1 MAGNIEDFLRRAI
14 SQKLG
19 KRVEDVEIVPDGRG
33 PGPPPLT
40 MKLGD
45 EGVAEHVAHHL
56 DTSQYDDRA
65 SRLAEDISQ
74 ADERLEDHIHDAFDH
89 DVGALDHEE
98 EGVSQ
103 GTGQGKKSAR
113 QSLLQMFRSKSALR
127 NAILVREVF
136 DRPEHR
142 W

>member
-19 KRVEDVEIVPDGRG
+19 KRVEDVEIVPDGQG
-33 PGPPPLT
+33 PAPARSA
-40 MKLGD
+40 MKLGN
-45 EGVAEHVAHHL
+45 EGVAEHVSHHL

-65 SRLAEDISQ
+65 SRLAEDINQ
-74 ADERLEDHIHDAFDH
+74 ADERLEEHIHDAFDH
-89 DVGALDHEE
+89 AVGALDHDE
-98 EGVSQ
+98 EGDSQ
-103 GTGQGKKSAR
+103 ETGQGKKSAR
-113 QSLLQMFRSKSALR
+113 QSLWQMFRSKSALR
-127 NAILVREVF
+127 NAILIREVF

>member
-14 SQKLG
+14 AQKLG
-19 KRVEDVEIVPDGRG
+19 KRADDVEIVPDGQG
-33 PGPPPLT
+33 PAPSA

-45 EGVAEHVAHHL
+45 EGVAEHVSHHL
-56 DTSQYDDRA
+56 DTSQYDKRA
-65 SRLAEDISQ
+65 SSLAEDISH
-74 ADERLEDHIHDAFDH
+74 ADERLEEHIHDAFDH
-89 DVGALDHEE
+89 DVGALGHEE
-98 EGVSQ
+98 EDASQ
-103 GTGQGKKSAR
+103 ETVQGKKVAR

>member
-19 KRVEDVEIVPDGRG
+19 KRVEDVEIL
-33 PGPPPLT
+33 PGEQTPARARSG
-40 MKLGD
+40 MELGD
-45 EGVAEHVAHHL
+45 EGVAEHVANHL
-56 DTSQYDDRA
+56 DTSQYENRA
-65 SRLAEDISQ
+65 SHLADDISH
-74 ADERLEDHIHDAFDH
+74 ADERLEEHIHDAFDH
-89 DVGALDHEE
+89 DVGALDHQDDS
-98 EGVSQ
+98 VSETTRQ
-103 GTGQGKKSAR
+103 RKKGS
-113 QSLLQMFRSKSALR
+113 QQNLLQMFRSKSALR

>member
-14 SQKLG
+14 AQKLG
-19 KRVEDVEIVPDGRG
+19 KRVEDVEIVPDGQG
-33 PGPPPLT
+33 PAPSA

>member
-14 SQKLG
+14 AQKLG
-19 KRVEDVEIVPDGRG
+19 KRVEDVEIVPDGQG
-33 PGPPPLT
+33 PGPAPSA
-40 MKLGD
+40 MELGD

-65 SRLAEDISQ
+65 SHLAEDISQ

-113 QSLLQMFRSKSALR
+113 QGLLQMFRSKSALR
-127 NAILVREVF
+127 NAILVREIF

>member
-19 KRVEDVEIVPDGRG
+19 KRVEDVEILPESQAPTRAPSG
-33 PGPPPLT
+33 
-40 MKLGD
+40 MELGD
-45 EGVAEHVAHHL
+45 EGVAEHVASHL
-56 DTSQYDDRA
+56 DTSQYDKRA
-65 SRLAEDISQ
+65 SRLTDDISH
-74 ADERLEDHIHDAFDH
+74 ADERLEEHLHDAFDH

-98 EGVSQ
+98 DGVAQ
-103 GTGQGKKSAR
+103 VTGQGKKAKR
-113 QSLLQMFRSKSALR
+113 QSLLQLFRSKSALR
-127 NAILVREVF
+127 DAILVREVF

>member
-19 KRVEDVEIVPDGRG
+19 KRVEDVEILPESQAPTRAPSG
-33 PGPPPLT
+33 
-40 MKLGD
+40 MESGD
-45 EGVAEHVAHHL
+45 EGVANHL
-56 DTSQYDDRA
+56 NTSPYDKRA
-65 SRLAEDISQ
+65 SRLTDDISH
-74 ADERLEDHIHDAFDH
+74 ADERLEEHLHDAFDH
-89 DVGALDHEE
+89 DVGALDHQED
-98 EGVSQ
+98 GVSKVPDQ
-103 GTGQGKKSAR
+103 DKKDSR
-113 QSLLQMFRSKSALR
+113 KNLLQMFRSKSALR

>member
-19 KRVEDVEIVPDGRG
+19 KRVEDVEILPESQAPTRAPSG
-33 PGPPPLT
+33 
-40 MKLGD
+40 MESGD
-45 EGVAEHVAHHL
+45 EGVANHL
-56 DTSQYDDRA
+56 NTSPYDNRDTHPA
-65 SRLAEDISQ
+65 GDISH
-74 ADERLEDHIHDAFDH
+74 ANERLEEHLHDAFDH
-89 DVGALDHEE
+89 DVGALEHQED
-98 EGVSQ
+98 GVS
-103 GTGQGKKSAR
+103 GGPGQDKKVAQ

>member
-19 KRVEDVEIVPDGRG
+19 KRVEDVEILPEGEAPARARSG
-33 PGPPPLT
+33 
-40 MKLGD
+40 MELGD
-45 EGVAEHVAHHL
+45 EGVAEHVASHL
-56 DTSQYDDRA
+56 DTSQYDKRA
-65 SRLAEDISQ
+65 SRLTDDISH
-74 ADERLEDHIHDAFDH
+74 ADERLEEHLHDAFDH

-98 EGVSQ
+98 DGVAQ
-103 GTGQGKKSAR
+103 VTGQGKKATR

-127 NAILVREVF
+127 NAILVKEVF